1 MENTITP
8 KKIDYLLFGQE
19 IKLRLYVENGQ
30 PVADFSGLDLN
41 NKKLTIKQIHELQD
55 MLGDA
60 FFYMH
65 WMEKAVLNGS
75 K

>member
-1 MENTITP
+1 MENTIAP
-8 KKIDYLLFGQE
+8 KKLDYLLGEQA
-19 IKLRLYVENGQ
+19 IKLRLYVKNGQ

-41 NKKLTIKQIHELQD
+41 NKQLTIKQIHELQD

-65 WMEKAVLNGS
+65 WMEKAVLDGA